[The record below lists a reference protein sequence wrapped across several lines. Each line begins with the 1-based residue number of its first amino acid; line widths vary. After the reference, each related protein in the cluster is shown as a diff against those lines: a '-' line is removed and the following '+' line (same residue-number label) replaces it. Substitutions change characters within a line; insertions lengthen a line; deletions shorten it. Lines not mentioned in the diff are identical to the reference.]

1 MSTLNVNNITKYT
14 GGEVVVNDASEDVD
28 FRVESN
34 GNANMLF
41 VDGGNNT
48 VGINEAS
55 NTRAF
60 FQVTADVAVAA
71 DACRLEGN
79 SANGIPLVLDNLR
92 ADAASEHT
100 IHFFRDG
107 SRFAAIGGTDTSL
120 QFFNASAVTM
130 QIDSTGAVTK
140 PLQPY
145 VFAYANADQTLDA
158 DDADKTVAL
167 NAELKDVNSDFNT
180 TNYTFTAPVDGAY
193 LVNGFYRFTGDT
205 ATQATDW
212 ILKFTASNGTETV
225 WTGNPS
231 VWETGSG
238 SAYSKSVNVS
248 KTIYM
253 DASDTLTMTTDVY
266 SGGSYTYD
274 IDGHAN
280 SYQATSMQVTLLC

>member
-140 PLQPY
+140 PLQPAFLAIRSTGNQSNLSNGD
-145 VFAYANADQTLDA
+145 VITFDTETFDNNADFA
-158 DDADKTVAL
+158 S
-167 NAELKDVNSDFNT
+167 N
-180 TNYTFTAPVDGAY
+180 TFTAPITGKYQFGFIVSVQSLDYNATFNRIE
-193 LVNGFYRFTGDT
+193 LVS
-205 ATQATDW
+205 
-212 ILKFTASNGTETV
+212 SNKTFNFGITSEQMFDDADPTYF
-225 WTGNPS
+225 S
-231 VWETGSG
+231 FQGSLL
-238 SAYSKSVNVS
+238 
-248 KTIYM
+248 IDM
-253 DASDTLTMTTDVY
+253 DASDTCKLQWGQ
-266 SGGSYTYD
+266 SGGSAQADTFDSTYFS
-274 IDGHAN
+274 G
-280 SYQATSMQVTLLC
+280 YLVC